1 MTGNPLSGHTKA
13 NMTLTTHTSV
23 STPTAEDGLFDGE
36 HIISPTLTNAFEG
49 IHGNGILLE
58 EDTAKADG
66 DRNNPLNLAGRVNG
80 VGSTSLFRVNVQGGY
95 AVLDGVM
102 YTFGS
107 STNID
112 IDLISTS
119 AHKAG
124 SPSALTS
131 GQEAIVVIYVNSDN
145 ANNSIGW
152 EMGSPVTVGAS
163 YPLAP
168 SAFLNFPSSSLAVK
182 QSVVL
187 ATLRCVFSSGSGDLN
202 IKVTEIN
209 DKRVFIRPSPIYFSP
224 VTSGAVAATNAIDS
238 HTDLDNLHGGSEA
251 GSMSG
256 SRFGAMWQSY
266 DSEGNQVLF
275 YTGKDSGG
283 NRFTRRVFDSV
294 LSSTATSITVTSAD
308 ENYLILTPGGT
319 CTVSPSGN
327 FPDGY
332 LITIKNLH
340 GSNTVN
346 FNSAGAFGQTVKQYV
361 YDKTNT
367 SWNEVEVLG
376 TGTVTSI
383 ATTAPITGGTI
394 TTSGTIGISAATT
407 SAAGS
412 MSSADKTKLDGIEA
426 SADVTDA
433 TNVTAAG
440 ALMDSELTDLAGVKG
455 VTISTLQVKPSEGA
469 FANGDKTKLDGIEA
483 SADVTDA
490 TNVTAAGALMDSEVT
505 NLAQVKAFDSADYA
519 TAAQGTKADTAHGW
533 GNHASAGYSTA
544 TGVENNADVTDAT
557 NVDAAGAIMHSD
569 LGTKG
574 DLVVGD
580 GAGDATILGV
590 GTNNHVLTADS
601 SEASGVKWAAT
612 AAAGITA
619 LTGNVTASGSGSVAA
634 TIADEAVTYAKMQHV
649 SATSRVLG
657 RITSGAGDVEELT
670 GANIRTIANVAD
682 GATEYTDAMAQAANA
697 PAITGNT
704 LLANGNVT
712 AIAGIT
718 VKASKCFVYLS
729 GNQSYSSG
737 PIKVTHDTALWN
749 VGSDYDLT
757 AEYYVAPRDGYY
769 LVACSFYLT
778 SPPSWAMSLI
788 YVDENAG
795 AGFAVRLRRHSV
807 NGQDTHLSAVIKLNA
822 GDKVAHYAQTSN
834 SGNIGAALN
843 SLTYFQVTEML

>member
-13 NMTLTTHTSV
+13 NMTLTTHSSV

-80 VGSTSLFRVNVQGGY
+80 VGSSSLFRVNVQGGY

-102 YTFGS
+102 YAFGS

-145 ANNSIGW
+145 GNNSIGW
-152 EMGSPVTVGAS
+152 EMGSPVTIGAS

-275 YTGKDSGG
+275 YTGKDSAG

-394 TTSGTIGISAATT
+394 TTTGTIGISAATT
-407 SAAGS
+407 GAAGS

-426 SADVTDA
+426 SADVTDT

-469 FANGDKTKLDGIEA
+469 FANGDKTKLDAIEA
-483 SADVTDA
+483 
-490 TNVTAAGALMDSEVT
+490 
-505 NLAQVKAFDSADYA
+505 
-519 TAAQGTKADTAHGW
+519 
-533 GNHASAGYSTA
+533 
-544 TGVENNADVTDAT
+544 NADVTDAT
-557 NVDAAGAIMHSD
+557 NVNAAGAIMHSD

-574 DLVVGD
+574 QIVVGD
-580 GAGDATILGV
+580 GTGDATILSV

-601 SEASGVKWAAT
+601 TQASGVKWAAS
-612 AAAGITA
+612 AGGITA
-619 LTGNVTASGSGSVAA
+619 LTGDVTASGSGSVAA
-634 TIADEAVTYAKMQHV
+634 TIAADAVTYAKMQDV
-649 SATSRVLG
+649 SATNKLLG
-657 RITSGAGDVEELT
+657 RDSAGAGVIEEISPADV
-670 GANIRTIANVAD
+670 RTMLNVAD

-697 PAITGNT
+697 PLITGNT
-704 LLANGNVT
+704 IIANGNTT
-712 AIAGIT
+712 AITTINT
-718 VKASKCFVYLS
+718 KASVRATMSANHNYTIS
-729 GNQSYSSG
+729 GAEILPFDQTDY
-737 PIKVTHDTALWN
+737 D
-749 VGSDYDLT
+749 VGSDFNTSNYKFT
-757 AEYYVAPRDGYY
+757 APRNGKYFVSLNCYFTSAPTWAFSSIYEGGLSGTILLRGPSSNGLKELTSTILSLSAGDEIYAAITAASNGTVGNLSTITY
-769 LVACSFYLT
+769 LV
-778 SPPSWAMSLI
+778 I
-788 YVDENAG
+788 
-795 AGFAVRLRRHSV
+795 
-807 NGQDTHLSAVIKLNA
+807 Q
-822 GDKVAHYAQTSN
+822 
-834 SGNIGAALN
+834 
-843 SLTYFQVTEML
+843 EMV